1 MAPRYRR
8 VAVIGTGP
16 SGLSAVKAL
25 HDENTFDTIRV
36 FERRDRVGGIW
47 HYDPAPDPFYAPGSP
62 SQTPNE
68 VPTSLPQ
75 FTSPRPEDTS
85 ARTGIYSHLDS
96 NVGSKTMAFTHTPFP
111 EINSSTSIKI
121 LGPSN
126 PSRPFRIVANYL
138 EDLFI
143 PYLHLVSLSTTVERV
158 EKTGQEWTLTLRKTG
173 QLYRGLPQD
182 YWWTE
187 TFDAVIVASGHYNV
201 PSIPSIP
208 GLSTTALTH
217 THIFEHAKAFRHAD
231 NYTDKRVLIVGGNVS
246 AADLVTEL
254 HEIVSGRLY
263 ISQRGINPALEN
275 AWTLPNVQR
284 KPTLSRLEP
293 TTPSSSTNN
302 TVTAHFTDG
311 TKLESIDRVIFATGY
326 TASYP
331 FLVPDPVTANNRVA
345 GFYQHIFRITD
356 PSLALVG
363 QVRAALSFRVYEY
376 QAVAVARYFSGR
388 AKELPSQAEQ
398 DRWEFERLKY
408 KGNGVAFH
416 EIKPD
421 FREYFEALLDIA
433 GEGAG
438 LPPFQDKW
446 ADEAFEILKAKDEY
460 WSRLKRGQDR
470 AKL

>member
-47 HYDPAPDPFYAPGSP
+47 HYDPTPDPFYAPGSP
-62 SQTPNE
+62 SQTPNN

-96 NVGSKTMAFTHTPFP
+96 NV
-111 EINSSTSIKI
+111 
-121 LGPSN
+121 
-126 PSRPFRIVANYL
+126 
-138 EDLFI
+138 
-143 PYLHLVSLSTTVERV
+143 VERV

-201 PSIPSIP
+201 PSIPPIP

-217 THIFEHAKAFRHAD
+217 PHAFEHAKAFRHAD
-231 NYTDKRVLIVGGNVS
+231 NYTNKRVLIVGGNVS

-254 HEIVSGRLY
+254 HEIVSGPLY

-311 TKLESIDRVIFATGY
+311 TKVESIDRVIFATGY

-398 DRWEFERLKY
+398 DRWEFERLKS

-421 FREYFEALLDIA
+421 FREYFEALLGIA

-438 LPPFQDKW
+438 LPPFEDRW